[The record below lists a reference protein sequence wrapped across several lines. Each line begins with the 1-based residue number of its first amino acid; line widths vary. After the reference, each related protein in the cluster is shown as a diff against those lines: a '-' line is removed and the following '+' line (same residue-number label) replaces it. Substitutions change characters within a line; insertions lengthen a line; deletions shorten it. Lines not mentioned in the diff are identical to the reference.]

1 VDGADQR
8 LPIAFTPTRFRVET
22 EVGARVALVSLF
34 GELDVRVADYC
45 KDRLVDVEVS
55 GCHVVIDLRG
65 LTSIDRLGLRT
76 LLRAHMRSRLAGW
89 KLTLVRGPPSV
100 DEAFTPPFIEK
111 LFDWVDDGAAVFPPR
126 PPPSGQRS
134 EVDDELLGATVEMTA
149 DPQPLRA
156 LERANNLRV
165 ARSQLKRRIAEGELT
180 AGEVVLA
187 SPWEAATMTLC
198 DLLRCQRQWGER
210 RAHRVLMR
218 LAISETKTIGSLT
231 DRQRH
236 AVAACLSVSQ

>member
-1 VDGADQR
+1 M
-8 LPIAFTPTRFRVET
+8 
-22 EVGARVALVSLF
+22 
-34 GELDVRVADYC
+34 
-45 KDRLVDVEVS
+45 S

-65 LTSIDRLGLRT
+65 LTSIDRIALHT
-76 LLRAHMRSRLAGW
+76 LVRAQMRSRLAGW
-89 KLTLVRGPPSV
+89 KLTLVRGPTNV
-100 DEAFTPPFIEK
+100 DAAFTPLFIEK
-111 LFDWVDDGAAVFPPR
+111 LFDWVDDGAVIFPPR
-126 PPPSGQRS
+126 APPSGHRT
-134 EVDDELLGATVEMTA
+134 EADDERQGGTVEMTA

-165 ARSQLKRRIAEGELT
+165 ARSHLKRRVGDGELA

-187 SPWEAATMTLC
+187 SPWEAATMTLF

-210 RAHRVLMR
+210 RAHRVLIR

-231 DRQRH
+231 HRQRH